1 LRQTE
6 AMGVV
11 GLGCD
16 LLHVPRMEA
25 ALGRWGPRLLRKV
38 LHADELSIFHLRS
51 RPAQPA
57 VLYLASRY
65 ALCPAPLVIQP
76 TNP

>member
-1 LRQTE
+1 
-6 AMGVV
+6 MGVV

-25 ALGRWGPRLLRKV
+25 ALGRWGSRLLRKV
-38 LHADELSIFHLRS
+38 LHAEELSTFHLRS

-65 ALCPAPLVIQP
+65 TARQVV
-76 TNP
+76 

>member
-1 LRQTE
+1 
-6 AMGVV
+6 MGVV

-25 ALGRWGPRLLRKV
+25 ALGRWGSRLLRKV

-65 ALCPAPLVIQP
+65 ALGPASLVIQP